1 MLSVPTTNI
10 PNIMRMGFGHLK
22 GRFEFRTARDF
33 GMRSR
38 VKGRTSVKNYGTLEV
53 GERVQFEGTIV
64 PISIFVAPEAKL
76 VIGDRCYFNYGCS
89 ISSMDHVEIGS
100 DCFFGTYVSIT
111 DNAFHELD
119 PARRLERPPSEPVI
133 IKNNVWIA
141 NRVVILPGVTIGEG
155 AAVGAGSIVTKDI
168 PPRTLAVGA
177 PARPIRD
184 L

>member
-1 MLSVPTTNI
+1 MV
-10 PNIMRMGFGHLK
+10 RMGLGHLK
-22 GRFEFRTARDF
+22 GRYEFRSARDF

-38 VKGRTSVKNYGTLEV
+38 VKGRTDVNNHGTLMV

-64 PISIFVAPEAKL
+64 PISIFVGTDATME
-76 VIGDRCYFNYGCS
+76 IGDRCYFNYGCS
-89 ISSMDHVEIGS
+89 ISSMKQVVIGADS
-100 DCFFGTYVSIT
+100 YFGTYVSIT

-119 PARRLERPPSEPVI
+119 PDRRLERPPSEPVI
-133 IKNNVWIA
+133 IGDNVWIA

-155 AAVGAGSIVTKDI
+155 AAIGAGSIVTKDI
-168 PPRTLAVGA
+168 PARTLAVGA